1 MVFCIVCF
9 CIGISFGSL
18 IHGRPKTYD
27 NMITCDGIGVEVQR
41 IYDTEKETMADI
53 KVTNGTL
60 KNLYT
65 DNKAAL
71 IYKGEE
77 RQVNNKEVYKI
88 LPGDSL
94 EVKLRFDR
102 CPSRYIKIWLNGN
115 EYSFHNIR
123 KGD

>member
-1 MVFCIVCF
+1 
-9 CIGISFGSL
+9 
-18 IHGRPKTYD
+18 
-27 NMITCDGIGVEVQR
+27 MITCDGIGVEVQR